1 MGQQLLRFA
10 GIGLLSTFAYLA
22 LYAGLRPELGPF
34 GANALALLI
43 TALANTA
50 ANRRVTFRVS
60 GSRGGAADHA
70 AGLGIFALGLLLTNG
85 ALATLSATEPHVSTL
100 RELTLLL
107 AASALS
113 TLLRFV
119 ALRAWLTRPAARA
132 S

>member
-1 MGQQLLRFA
+1 
-10 GIGLLSTFAYLA
+10 
-22 LYAGLRPELGPF
+22 
-34 GANALALLI
+34 LLI

-60 GSRGGAADHA
+60 GSRGRAADHA
-70 AGLGIFALGLLLTNG
+70 AGLGIFALGLLLTSG
-85 ALATLSATEPHVSTL
+85 ALAT
-100 RELTLLL
+100 
-107 AASALS
+107 LS